1 MEYATRD
8 AADDTISRHIKL
20 RIEALAELVSA
31 KQAVQFER
39 ARATALQVRI
49 CELTA
54 LTDTLAKR
62 CAEQAK
68 KLAELMR
75 PDLSAEEARAAIMAR
90 ADEDGALH
98 GDAIEDVLRKLGA
111 R

>member
-8 AADDTISRHIKL
+8 TADGTISRHIKL

-31 KQAVQFER
+31 KQTVQFER
-39 ARATALQVRI
+39 ARATALQVRV

-62 CAEQAK
+62 CADQARQ
-68 KLAELMR
+68 LAELMR
-75 PDLSAEEARAAIMAR
+75 PAVSASEARSAIMAR

-98 GDAIEDVLRKLGA
+98 GDAIEDVLRRLGA